1 MREVINRLGRYGLIR
16 AVFLF
21 LALIVAIYITVMIA
35 NMGGELDNI
44 RRSEISQQIGMQIVA
59 NPEYRQLPPD
69 ERLKLQEALVAQEF
83 RRLGMDQPF
92 FPKRSFQY
100 LSNAL
105 TLRLGWAEHMAS
117 DAGSRQVRLIVL
129 ERLPTTLLLFGTAN
143 LTLFFLSV
151 FIALFL
157 SRRYSSFLDRLTIG
171 LAPSS
176 AAPGW
181 FYGLFLI
188 LIFAATLR
196 VLPWGGLVDAP
207 VPDTSLGYA
216 LSVFKH
222 MILPTTAVIV
232 GALFATIYSWRTFFL
247 IYSSEDYVE
256 LARAK
261 GLPSRVVELRYVLRP
276 TLPPILT
283 NFLLV
288 LITMWMGQIVLET
301 VFRWP
306 GLGRAYYLAIQL
318 QDTPVII
325 GVTVIFGYLLAA
337 TVYVLDFIYAVID
350 PRVRVGAAGR
360 RA

>member
-1 MREVINRLGRYGLIR
+1 MREVIKSLGRYAVVR
-16 AVFLF
+16 AVFLV
-21 LALIVAIYITVMIA
+21 LALIVAIYITIMIA
-35 NMGGELDNI
+35 NMGGALDKI
-44 RRSEISQQIGMQIVA
+44 RKAEIRQTVGMMILA
-59 NPEYRQLPPD
+59 NPEYRQLPP
-69 ERLKLQEALVAQEF
+69 EQRLELQERMVAQEEH
-83 RRLGMDQPF
+83 RLGMDQPF

-105 TLRLGWAEHMAS
+105 TLRLGWAERMSS
-117 DAGSRQVRLIVL
+117 DAGSRQVRLIIL
-129 ERLPTTLLLFGTAN
+129 ERLPTTLVLFGTAN
-143 LTLFFLSV
+143 LILFFLSV
-151 FIALFL
+151 FVALFL
-157 SRRYSSFLDRLTIG
+157 SRRYGSLLDRLTIG

-196 VLPWGGLVDAP
+196 VLPWGGLIDAP
-207 VPDTSLGYA
+207 VPETSLGYA
-216 LSVFKH
+216 LSVLKH
-222 MILPTTAVIV
+222 IILPTTAVV
-232 GALFATIYSWRTFFL
+232 LGSLFATIYSWRTFFL

-261 GLPSRVVELRYVLRP
+261 GLPSRGVELRYILRP

-301 VFRWP
+301 VFQWP

-325 GVTVIFGYLLAA
+325 GITVIFGYLLAA
-337 TVYVLDFIYAVID
+337 TVYVLDFVYAVID
-350 PRVRVGAAGR
+350 PRVRVGAGER
-360 RA
+360 RS